1 MNMKVFRDNRK
12 EDRHDT
18 IPAFQDVIYRFPSD
32 LNIDSVRVING
43 DVTYTEH
50 AEKAT
55 SAGWISF
62 NNIAATIYMITND
75 TVYKTKN
82 GYLKL
87 QGSALLMGRG
97 KLTLSLKSRIFDPRN
112 TFTLSGTL
120 YGLEAAELNP
130 MMEKNAFVYA
140 TSGTLDGM
148 SFSFT
153 ADNAHAAG
161 HMTLRYHE
169 LDLAIKNK
177 RTDDTTA
184 LMERFVSAIV
194 NQKVINANPDRRKP
208 VRVGV
213 INYDR
218 NPERFLFNY
227 CFKSILTG
235 IKSSLLISPKDKDKR
250 NK

>member
-1 MNMKVFRDNRK
+1 
-12 EDRHDT
+12 
-18 IPAFQDVIYRFPSD
+18 
-32 LNIDSVRVING
+32 
-43 DVTYTEH
+43 
-50 AEKAT
+50 
-55 SAGWISF
+55 
-62 NNIAATIYMITND
+62 MITND

-87 QGSALLMGRG
+87 KGSALLMGRG
-97 KLTLSLKSRIFDPRN
+97 KLNLLLKARIFDSRN

-120 YGLEAAELNP
+120 YGLDAADLNP

-148 SFSFT
+148 SFSLT
-153 ADNAHAAG
+153 ADNKHAAG
-161 HMTLRYHE
+161 HMTLRYHG
-169 LDLAIKNK
+169 LNLAVKNK
-177 RTDDTTA
+177 STDDTTA
-184 LMERFVSAIV
+184 IMERFVSAIV
-194 NQKVINANPDRRKP
+194 NQKVINENPDRRKP

-213 INYDR
+213 IDYDR

-235 IKSSLLISPKDKDKR
+235 IKSSLIASPKGKEKR